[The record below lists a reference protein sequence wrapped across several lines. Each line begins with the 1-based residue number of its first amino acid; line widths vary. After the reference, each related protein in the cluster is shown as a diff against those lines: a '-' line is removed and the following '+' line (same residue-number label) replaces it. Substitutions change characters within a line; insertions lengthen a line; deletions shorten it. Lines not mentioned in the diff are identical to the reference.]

1 MFSVLFAAVSSFI
14 GEISSSVIKFEV
26 DHKKETVYTAGF
38 INVVFGLLVFSLLA
52 IFRGK
57 FVFSLASLPTF
68 SLRAILEILQAQV
81 TMFALVKTDRST
93 NSFVRNLTIPLLL
106 IVDLI
111 IGFPVVASQWAGIL
125 LIFLVLGVI
134 LAFHVIN
141 LKGVGY
147 PLFTA
152 VNAVATIS
160 LFKYNITYFNSVEA
174 DQILIYAVLII
185 YFFLAAKFFGKE
197 NPLRAFKNKLFLGQ
211 GAFSGIASLFGAF
224 AISFGNPG
232 IAMTAERSSA
242 VLAGIISGRNYF
254 QEKKFGAKIIACA
267 VLAVGLILLA
277 I

>member
-1 MFSVLFAAVSSFI
+1 MLSVLFATISSFI

-38 INVVFGLLVFSLLA
+38 INMIFGLLAFSALA

-81 TMFALVKTDRST
+81 TMFALVKADRST
-93 NSFVRNLTIPLLL
+93 NAFVRNLTIPLLL
-106 IVDLI
+106 IVDLA
-111 IGFPVVASQWAGIL
+111 IGFSVGVNQWIGIL
-125 LIFLVLGVI
+125 LIFAVLAVI

-141 LKGVGY
+141 LRGIGY

-174 DQILIYAVLII
+174 DQILIYIILLI
-185 YFFLAAKFFGKE
+185 YFFLAARFFGKE
-197 NPLRAFKNKLFLGQ
+197 NPLKALKNKLLLGQ
-211 GAFSGIASLFGAF
+211 GIFNGIAGLFGAF
-224 AISFGNPG
+224 AISLGNPG

-254 QEKKFGAKIIACA
+254 QEKKFGAKLIACA
-267 VLAVGLILLA
+267 ALIVGLVLLA
-277 I
+277 Y